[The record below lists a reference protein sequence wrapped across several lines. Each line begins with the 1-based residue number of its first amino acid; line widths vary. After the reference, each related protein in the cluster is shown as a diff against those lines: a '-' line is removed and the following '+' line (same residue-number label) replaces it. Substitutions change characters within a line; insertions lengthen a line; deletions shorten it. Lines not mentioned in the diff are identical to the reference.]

1 MFDYANLS
9 ANEFEIICSDILSR
23 ELGVE
28 LRHFSPGRDG
38 GVDLTESPTKRNV
51 VVQVKHYIK
60 SDNSKLIAS
69 LKKELEKL
77 KGMVPKPG
85 AYYICTSKDLP
96 AEKIKEIREIFS
108 DYMDSDKYIFTKN
121 ELDDFLTKESNQ
133 DILRKNFKLWLV
145 ADQVLTQVINRDVFI
160 DGEVLLDNLERD
172 FKYFVQTK
180 HFDSCVEILGK
191 HRKVMIYGEPGVG
204 KSITSKMLTFYFV
217 KQGYRIRYTTNGE
230 ISDLKRSLQD
240 NKELK
245 EVILLDDCLGQ
256 YYLKLRE
263 WQDTEL
269 ISLMN
274 YISLCENKILILN
287 SRITVLNEAQG
298 KYRKFKEYLEG
309 DKVKIKLIDMGN
321 ITWEEK
327 ANIFYN
333 HLLKNQIPSNHY
345 ASIRKNK
352 KYVSIINH
360 DNYNPRIIE
369 YVTHPNRYSSVAA
382 ENYYD
387 FIIKTLNNP
396 EEVWEEEFR
405 QGLDIADRVF
415 MHTLFSLTDTLVD
428 IDVLKESF
436 INRIKKLGTIDNTTN
451 KFEESKRRLNESLIR
466 LVDYGNNLLVGVL
479 NPSINDYM
487 KNAVLQ
493 NELEVNDILT
503 TAVYIEQ
510 IEKVLGDA
518 VEENMISMLED
529 GSILEKKSLYNKI
542 PVYIIYAIVNYRI
555 MNLNYRMYIREGFS
569 QVKKKR
575 SILGKNLNKAD
586 FISKIFGGTEIFD
599 YYGIKELLEE
609 ESFRQDL
616 ITDLSLTEVTEVL
629 EILNSKA
636 FNEEPIFK
644 ELLDSYKTKIGEN
657 MYNLRLERFI
667 TLEACKDISDAY
679 YDKKEDEYQEA
690 LKALK
695 QLTTEWLTHNL
706 MTLIFD
712 GMNKDEFKIYLEEA
726 IEQFLDEELES
737 LVRWQ
742 IAPEPNDDY
751 PDDRHDDFEESYT
764 YDLDMILDRD
774 IE

>member
-1 MFDYANLS
+1 MFDYSNLS
-9 ANEFEIICSDILSR
+9 ANEFEILCSDILSR
-23 ELGVE
+23 KLGVE
-28 LRHFSPGRDG
+28 LRHFSQGRDG
-38 GVDLTESPTKRNV
+38 GVDLTESPTEKKV

-60 SDNSKLIAS
+60 SDSSQLVAS

-77 KGMVPKPG
+77 KEMVPKPG
-85 AYYICTSKDLP
+85 EYYICTSKDLS
-96 AEKIKEIREIFS
+96 ANRIKEIREIFS
-108 DYMDSDKYIFTKN
+108 DYMDSDKYIVTKT
-121 ELDDFLTKESNQ
+121 ELDDFLAKEINQ

-145 ADQVLTQVINRDVFI
+145 ADKVLTQVINRSVFI
-160 DGEVLLDNLERD
+160 DGEVLLDDLERD

-180 HFDSCVEILGK
+180 LFDSCVEVLEK

-217 KQGYRIRYTTNGE
+217 KQGYHIRYTTNGE

-287 SRITVLNEAQG
+287 SRITVLNEARG
-298 KYRKFKEYLEG
+298 KYRKFREYLEG

-333 HLLKNQIPSNHY
+333 HLSKNQIPNDHY
-345 ASIRKNK
+345 TLIRKNK
-352 KYVSIINH
+352 KYESIINH
-360 DNYNPRIIE
+360 PNYNPRIIE

-405 QGLDIADRVF
+405 QGLDISDRVF
-415 MHTLFSLTDTLVD
+415 MHTLFSLTDTLVN

-436 INRIKKLGTIDNTTN
+436 INRIKKVGNIDNTTN
-451 KFEESKRRLNESLIR
+451 KFEESKRRLTESLIR
-466 LVDYGNNLLVGVL
+466 LVDYGNNLFVGVL

-493 NELEVNDILT
+493 NELEVNEILT

-518 VEENMISMLED
+518 VEEYMISMLED
-529 GSILEKKSLYNKI
+529 GSILEKKSLFNTI
-542 PVYIIYAIVNYRI
+542 PIYILYAIVNHRI
-555 MNLNYRMYIREGFS
+555 MNLNYQMYIRQGFS
-569 QVKKKR
+569 QINKTR
-575 SILGKNLNKAD
+575 SILGKNLNKAE
-586 FISKIFGGTEIFD
+586 FISKIFSDTEIFD
-599 YYGIKELLEE
+599 YYGIKELLKEDA
-609 ESFRQDL
+609 FRLDL
-616 ITDLSLTEVTEVL
+616 VDSLRLEEVTQVL
-629 EILNSKA
+629 TILDSQTL
-636 FNEEPIFK
+636 NEEPIFE
-644 ELLDSYKTKIGEN
+644 ELIDSYQTKINE
-657 MYNLRLERFI
+657 YFYDI
-667 TLEACKDISDAY
+667 TLEEYITEESCKEIRKAY
-679 YDKKEDEYQEA
+679 DDKKEDEYQVA
-690 LKALK
+690 LNALK
-695 QLTTEWLTHNL
+695 QRTTEWLKYEI
-706 MTLIFD
+706 MPLIFD
-712 GMNKDEFKIYLEEA
+712 GMDKDDLEMYVEET
-726 IEQFLDEELES
+726 IEELLDPDLEVI
-737 LVRWQ
+737 VRWH
-742 IAPEPNDDY
+742 IDPEPDD
-751 PDDRHDDFEESYT
+751 DQEDRSEDFEENYT
-764 YDLDMILDRD
+764 YDMDIILDRD